1 MSNRPF
7 ERLRNIDVDDLIWI
21 DKALRIA
28 AAVIGVLSLPLVFVV
43 SGMAAD
49 SGSPQALHTSN
60 RIFFLST
67 STDIIGIVGAFL
79 PVPKLPLSRVQ
90 LIGFLILRIPIY
102 MIPASAIAVIVFVLA
117 R

>member
-7 ERLRNIDVDDLIWI
+7 SRLRNIDSDDLIWI

-28 AAVIGVLSLPLVFVV
+28 AVVIGILVLPLVLLV

-49 SGSPQALHTSN
+49 SGTPQALQSAH
-60 RIFFLST
+60 RIFLVSV
-67 STDIIGIVGAFL
+67 STDILGIVGAFL

-90 LIGFLILRIPIY
+90 LIGFLILRIPTY
-102 MIPASAIAVIVFVLA
+102 AIPASAIAFIVFELV

>member
-7 ERLRNIDVDDLIWI
+7 DRLRNIDLDDLIWI
-21 DKALRIA
+21 DKVLRIA
-28 AAVIGVLSLPLVFVV
+28 AVVIGVLVLPLVLLV

-49 SGSPQALHTSN
+49 SGTPQALHSAH
-60 RIFFLST
+60 RIFFLSFG
-67 STDIIGIVGAFL
+67 TDIIGIVSAFL

-90 LIGFLILRIPIY
+90 LIGFLILRIPTY
-102 MIPASAIAVIVFVLA
+102 AIPASAIALIVFGLT